1 MESIILKWLEKEEVE
16 ILIYNILVVED
27 DEDIIKLLK
36 IYLEGDDYRV
46 ISAENGIDALKI
58 IENIKVDLV
67 VMDIM
72 MPKMD
77 GYELTKKIREKYT
90 IPIIILSAKNKDSDK
105 IYGLNL
111 GADDYIT
118 KPFNPLEIIARV
130 NSNLRRFYHL
140 NNQNNNTLKEE
151 ETKLV
156 VGDLVLD
163 KQKLSLF
170 KRGEEI
176 IITPTEYKILSLF
189 MKNPG
194 KIFTKLQMSEAING
208 DYLEGDNNTMMVHIS
223 RLREKIEDDS
233 KKPEYIKT
241 VRGIG
246 YKIEKK

>member
-36 IYLEGDDYRV
+36 IYLEGDGYRV

-151 ETKLV
+151 ETNMLLV
-156 VGDLVLD
+156 DLEWFR
-163 KQKLSLF
+163 K
-170 KRGEEI
+170 
-176 IITPTEYKILSLF
+176 KISF
-189 MKNPG
+189 
-194 KIFTKLQMSEAING
+194 
-208 DYLEGDNNTMMVHIS
+208 
-223 RLREKIEDDS
+223 
-233 KKPEYIKT
+233 
-241 VRGIG
+241 
-246 YKIEKK
+246 

>member
-1 MESIILKWLEKEEVE
+1 
-16 ILIYNILVVED
+16 
-27 DEDIIKLLK
+27 
-36 IYLEGDDYRV
+36 
-46 ISAENGIDALKI
+46 
-58 IENIKVDLV
+58 
-67 VMDIM
+67 

>member
-36 IYLEGDDYRV
+36 IYLEGDGYRV

-105 IYGLNL
+105 IY
-111 GADDYIT
+111 
-118 KPFNPLEIIARV
+118 
-130 NSNLRRFYHL
+130 
-140 NNQNNNTLKEE
+140 
-151 ETKLV
+151 
-156 VGDLVLD
+156 
-163 KQKLSLF
+163 
-170 KRGEEI
+170 
-176 IITPTEYKILSLF
+176 
-189 MKNPG
+189 
-194 KIFTKLQMSEAING
+194 
-208 DYLEGDNNTMMVHIS
+208 
-223 RLREKIEDDS
+223 
-233 KKPEYIKT
+233 
-241 VRGIG
+241 
-246 YKIEKK
+246 

>member
-1 MESIILKWLEKEEVE
+1 MVSIILKWLEKEEVE

-111 GADDYIT
+111 GADDYIK
-118 KPFNPLEIIARV
+118 KPFSIMELRARIDAH
-130 NSNLRRFYHL
+130 LRR
-140 NNQNNNTLKEE
+140 
-151 ETKLV
+151 
-156 VGDLVLD
+156 
-163 KQKLSLF
+163 
-170 KRGEEI
+170 
-176 IITPTEYKILSLF
+176 EY
-189 MKNPG
+189 
-194 KIFTKLQMSEAING
+194 
-208 DYLEGDNNTMMVHIS
+208 
-223 RLREKIEDDS
+223 REKQQVLSTNGLKFNLKSKEIYFYDKKISLTKSEYQICEYLAKHRGQVFSLEQIFIEVYGYDKDS
-233 KKPEYIKT
+233 DNSCIREHIKNIRAKITKYVENPIET
-241 VRGIG
+241 VWGIG
-246 YKIEKK
+246 YKWI